1 MPLQCKKCG
10 GPHLTIKCGKNNSN
24 RNNNMNN
31 SSNNMNNSSNNMN
44 NSSNNM
50 NNSSNSNS
58 YKNTS
63 HRNNMNNSN
72 RNNFNRNNS
81 NMNNFNRNNSDR
93 NNSDRNNSD
102 RNNFNRN
109 REKFCV
115 RMSNIPDDLTI
126 RELSELLLEWGD
138 VGKINFNNNIK
149 YKAAYIDFNI
159 KEEAEYFVEALHKTP
174 FDTFII
180 DVELLEKK

>member
-93 NNSDRNNSD
+93 NNSDRNN
-102 RNNFNRN
+102 FNRN

>member
-50 NNSSNSNS
+50 NNSSNNMNNSSN
-58 YKNTS
+58 NMNNS

-81 NMNNFNRNNSDR
+81 NMNNFNR

>member
-72 RNNFNRNNS
+72 RNNFN
-81 NMNNFNRNNSDR
+81 
-93 NNSDRNNSD
+93 RNNSD

>member
-50 NNSSNSNS
+50 NNSSNNMNNSSNNMNNSSNSNS

-72 RNNFNRNNS
+72 RNNFN
-81 NMNNFNRNNSDR
+81 
-93 NNSDRNNSD
+93 RNNSD

>member
-24 RNNNMNN
+24 RNNNMNY
-31 SSNNMNNSSNNMN
+31 
-44 NSSNNM
+44 SSNNM

-72 RNNFNRNNS
+72 RNNFN
-81 NMNNFNRNNSDR
+81 
-93 NNSDRNNSD
+93 

-149 YKAAYIDFNI
+149 YKAAYIDFYI

-180 DVELLEKK
+180 DVELLEKNN